1 MVKRSAWLALL
12 AALAGCGANVIQATP
27 SLVQVE
33 HPGNRAGF
41 GNALRAANEQC
52 AKYGRVASMDRQT
65 CQGSCTTQFR
75 CE

>member
-1 MVKRSAWLALL
+1 MRYLTLLLMLCGCSASVVQSTP
-12 AALAGCGANVIQATP
+12 NFVI
-27 SLVQVE
+27 VD

-41 GNALRAANEQC
+41 SKALQAATAEC
-52 AKYGRVASMDRQT
+52 AKYGRAASMDRQT